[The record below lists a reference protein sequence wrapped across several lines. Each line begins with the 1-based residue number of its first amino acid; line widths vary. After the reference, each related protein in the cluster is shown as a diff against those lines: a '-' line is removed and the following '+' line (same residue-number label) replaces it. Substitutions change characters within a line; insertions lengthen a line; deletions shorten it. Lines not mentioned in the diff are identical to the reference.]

1 MAENAES
8 IDETEVVEDQVVE
21 EAIEKEPGE
30 EIEPTG
36 EAEKPEE
43 QVEGEEVE
51 VVLEGEEEPAPQKIP
66 KRVRKL
72 LERNTQLQSDLDVQG
87 NESAQEIER
96 LRQELANATQ
106 PAVGDM
112 PLPPTEESSDYDPVK
127 LAAAQA
133 KYRTDMQTW
142 ILNQATDANQVNA
155 AAEETNRRAKAETTA
170 LESHYK
176 RVDSLKVSNY
186 DDNEAEAVS
195 VLGRDMVKSIAMML
209 PNSAMVINYLGTNG
223 KVAQELADLDKTD
236 PGTGVAKLWELNF
249 KLKTQPRKR
258 SNAPNPEERVQG
270 SAAATTD
277 EAFIAKMDKAASSGD
292 ITLFR
297 KLKKEAREKGIKF

>member
-1 MAENAES
+1 MAENAEGTV
-8 IDETEVVEDQVVE
+8 ETEIVENQVVE
-21 EAIEKEPGE
+21 EVVEKKPGE
-30 EIEPTG
+30 ETETG
-36 EAEKPEE
+36 EAEKPEDK
-43 QVEGEEVE
+43 QVLDEEVE
-51 VVLEGEEEPAPQKIP
+51 VVLEGEEDPAPQKIP

-87 NESAQEIER
+87 SESAQEIQR
-96 LRQELANATQ
+96 LSAELALAQQ
-106 PAVGDM
+106 PTGDM
-112 PLPPTEESSDYDPVK
+112 PLPPTEESTGYDSAK
-127 LAAAQA
+127 LATAQA
-133 KYRTDMQTW
+133 KYKADLQTW
-142 ILNQATDANQVNA
+142 FVNQATDVSQQTA
-155 AAEETNRRAKAETTA
+155 ATEVENRRAKAETTA

-277 EAFIAKMDKAASSGD
+277 EAFKAKMDKAASAGD
-292 ITLFR
+292 IKTFR
-297 KLKKEAREKGIKF
+297 ALKKEAREKGIKF